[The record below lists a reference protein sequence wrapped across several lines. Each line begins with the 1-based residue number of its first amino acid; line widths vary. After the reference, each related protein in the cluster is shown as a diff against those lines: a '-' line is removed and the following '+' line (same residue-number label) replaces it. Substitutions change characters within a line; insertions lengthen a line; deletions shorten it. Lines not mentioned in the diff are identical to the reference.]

1 MKSVKRGL
9 FVVFEGCD
17 RTGKTTQIKLLSES
31 LGRLGHKTETIAFP
45 NRSTTTGKLLDSYLK
60 ASTNLDDHAVHLLF
74 SANRWEVAPSL
85 LSTLARNTTVIA
97 DRYAYSGVAFSAA
110 KSLDFTWCQQ
120 CDVGLPEPDL
130 VLYMTA
136 SPEALEA
143 RGGFGE
149 ERYENSAFQEK
160 VRANYDRLASLES
173 KVGRWV
179 EIDCSKSV
187 EDVHHAIKSVIL
199 EALSKEHADVGKLW
213 SE

>member
-1 MKSVKRGL
+1 MKSIQRGL

-31 LGRLGHKTETIAFP
+31 LSKLGHKTETIAFP
-45 NRSTTTGKLLDSYLK
+45 NRSTTTGTLLDSYLK
-60 ASTNLDDHAVHLLF
+60 ASTDLDDHAVHLLF
-74 SANRWEVAPSL
+74 SANRWEAAPSL

-110 KSLDFTWCQQ
+110 KSLEFRWCQQ

-130 VLYMTA
+130 ILYM
-136 SPEALEA
+136 SVPPETLAA

-149 ERYENSAFQEK
+149 ERYENSSFQEK
-160 VRANYDRLASLES
+160 VRANYNRLASLEA
-173 KVGRWV
+173 KGGRWIEV
-179 EIDCSKSV
+179 DCSKNVQEVHQIIESV
-187 EDVHHAIKSVIL
+187 VL
-199 EALSKEHADVGKLW
+199 EALTKERADVGKLW